1 MVKRPPDANSS
12 SAASIGAEF
21 SELTTEECEALLS
34 RSQFGRIAYVL
45 ESRADIEPIGYV
57 FDRGWLFGRTS
68 PGTKLTALGH
78 RPWVAFEV
86 DEVEG
91 LFDWQS
97 VVAHGSFR
105 VLASEG
111 SEHDVR
117 LYERAE
123 QMVRSVDTLMGT
135 KDDPASFRT
144 LLFGIHID
152 DMVGRRARS
161 HPSKE

>member
-1 MVKRPPDANSS
+1 MVKRPPDGKLST
-12 SAASIGAEF
+12 AAATGAEF
-21 SELTTEECEALLS
+21 SDLTTEECEALLA
-34 RSQFGRIAYVL
+34 RTHVGRIAYVL
-45 ESRADIEPIGYV
+45 ESGADIEPIGYV
-57 FDRGWLFGRTS
+57 FDRTWLFGRTS

-91 LFDWQS
+91 RFDWQS
-97 VVAHGSFR
+97 VVVHGSFR

-123 QMVRSVDTLMGT
+123 QMVKSVDPLVGT
-135 KDDPASFRT
+135 KDDQASFRT
-144 LLFGIHID
+144 VMFGIHID

-161 HPSKE
+161 HSPRE

>member
-1 MVKRPPDANSS
+1 MVKRPPDANLSTGS
-12 SAASIGAEF
+12 SAGAEF
-21 SELTTEECEALLS
+21 SDLNNEECETLLA
-34 RSQFGRIAYVL
+34 RSHIGRIAYVL
-45 ESRADIEPIGYV
+45 ANRADIEPIGYV

-68 PGTKLTALGH
+68 PGTKLNALGH

-91 LFDWQS
+91 RFDWQS

-105 VLASEG
+105 ILLPEG
-111 SEHDVR
+111 SEYDVR
-117 LYERAE
+117 LYERAG
-123 QMVRSVDTLMGT
+123 QMIRGVDPLMGT
-135 KDDPASFRT
+135 RDDPVSFRT

-161 HPSKE
+161 RSQDK